1 MVKSQEEVAENRYR
15 EDYGRFYEEFEVGD
29 VYEHRPARTVTK
41 DDNIQYTLLTHN
53 THPLH
58 FNDEY
63 GKQTEFGECLVNS
76 GLTLSIISGM
86 SVSDVSNKTIANL
99 GWTDIVLPNP
109 VFAGD
114 TLYSESEVLKK
125 RESESR
131 PGDGIVTVETRGY
144 KQNGEKVI
152 QYERT
157 MLIPKEEKGDPIDPF
172 PEKQEE

>member
-1 MVKSQEEVAENRYR
+1 MVRKEREVAENRYR

-29 VYEHRPARTVTK
+29 VYEHRPARTITK

-63 GKQTEFGECLVNS
+63 GEQTEFGECLINS
-76 GLTLSIISGM
+76 GLTLSIIGGM
-86 SVSDVSNKTIANL
+86 SVSDVSHKTIANL
-99 GWTDIVLPNP
+99 GWTDIILPNP

-114 TLYSESEVLKK
+114 TLYAESEVLKK

-131 PGDGIVTVETRGY
+131 PGDGIITVETRGY
-144 KQNGEKVI
+144 KQTGEKVI

-157 MLIPKEEKGDPIDPF
+157 MLIPKEEKGDPVDPF
-172 PEKQEE
+172 PEKQEQ